1 MLFFSNTYF
10 VKFINYNFNFL
21 MARKKLERRIKQII
35 IRVGNSSENFTF
47 DSNEKLMISKEE
59 RKRKMGKIKKELI
72 KIRNKPVV
80 EEENKEIVSQ
90 NNNPIYVQHMPLQIN
105 ENNSNFSI
113 FNNPTQHSNNSQKSI
128 DKSELN
134 ALLFDENGR
143 KELEEI
149 DEDFLYDLF

>member
-1 MLFFSNTYF
+1 
-10 VKFINYNFNFL
+10 

-47 DSNEKLMISKEE
+47 DSNEKLMISNEE
-59 RKRKMGKIKKELI
+59 KKRKMEKIKKELI
-72 KIRNKPVV
+72 KIRNKPV
-80 EEENKEIVSQ
+80 EEKNKEIVSK
-90 NNNPIYVQHMPLQIN
+90 NNNPIYVEHMPLQIN

-113 FNNPTQHSNNSQKSI
+113 FNNPTQHNNNSQKSI
-128 DKSELN
+128 DKPELN

-149 DEDFLYDLF
+149 YEDFLSDLF

>member
-1 MLFFSNTYF
+1 
-10 VKFINYNFNFL
+10 

-35 IRVGNSSENFTF
+35 IRVGNSSENFNF

-72 KIRNKPVV
+72 KIRNNPVV

-105 ENNSNFSI
+105 ENDSNFSI
-113 FNNPTQHSNNSQKSI
+113 FNNPTQHSNNYQKSI
-128 DKSELN
+128 DKPELN

-149 DEDFLYDLF
+149 YEDFLSDLF

>member
-1 MLFFSNTYF
+1 
-10 VKFINYNFNFL
+10 

-35 IRVGNSSENFTF
+35 IRVGNSSEKFTF
-47 DSNEKLMISKEE
+47 DSNEKLMISNEEKKRKMDQKLYNCPARKE
-59 RKRKMGKIKKELI
+59 RKRKMEKNKKELI
-72 KIRNKPVV
+72 KIRNNPVV

-113 FNNPTQHSNNSQKSI
+113 FNNPTQHNNNSQKSI
-128 DKSELN
+128 DKPELN

-149 DEDFLYDLF
+149 YEDFLSDLF